1 MQIARKQ
8 HYIYRGKTMNNT
20 FEIGKKL
27 VDLCKQGKDLEAI
40 ETLDSPNIVS
50 VEAVADQ
57 GFTSAWMASP
67 PSGVSSNGGSKTTRS
82 TALKSKDLFPMATVS
97 SCTSSM
103 TSHQKMA
110 Q

>member
-27 VDLCKQGKDLEAI
+27 VDFCKQGKDLEAI

-50 VEAVADQ
+50 VEALPDPR
-57 GFTSAWMASP
+57 FTQRMDGIAAIRRKFQWRIQNPLIHVCEVPGP
-67 PSGVSSNGGSKTTRS
+67 PTHGGR
-82 TALKSKDLFPMATVS
+82 LIV
-97 SCTSSM
+97 
-103 TSHQKMA
+103 
-110 Q
+110 